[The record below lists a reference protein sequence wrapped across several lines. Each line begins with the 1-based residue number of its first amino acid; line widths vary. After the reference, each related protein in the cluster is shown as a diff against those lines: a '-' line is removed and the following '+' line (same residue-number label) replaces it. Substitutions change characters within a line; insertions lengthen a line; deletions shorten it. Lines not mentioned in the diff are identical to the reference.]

1 MTPAAFRRIALS
13 LPEATESSHFGT
25 PDFRV
30 NKKIFATLG
39 EHESGTGVV
48 KLTPEQQEILV
59 QAEPKVFE
67 PVAGTWGRRGWTTVH
82 IAAANEVTLRSA
94 ITSAWLIVA
103 PKKLAADFRTRGG

>member
-13 LPEATESSHFGT
+13 LPEATEGSHFGA

-30 NKKIFATLG
+30 KDKIFATLG
-39 EHESGTGVV
+39 EHERATGVV

-67 PVAGTWGRRGWTTVH
+67 PVAGAWGRRGWTTVR
-82 IAAANEVTLRSA
+82 ITAADAVTLRSA
-94 ITSAWLIVA
+94 ITSAWLTVA
-103 PKKLAADFRTRGG
+103 PKKLAAEFRKRAR